1 MDKDSFSGKL
11 VIVTGGSKG
20 IGKATATRIGELG
33 GSVCIVARGKKAL
46 TEAAEEIK
54 SAQTGQ
60 GQFVETIAAD
70 CANMDQLSPRLNEF
84 MDEYGV
90 PDYLIN
96 CAGYAYPQYIEKLTL
111 DDFKKNMDINY
122 YAQLVPILILLPHLI
137 ARRSGYV
144 ANIAS
149 LAGLFGMM
157 GFACYSPT
165 KFAIV
170 GLTDTLRHE
179 LRPYNI
185 HFSVVCP
192 SDVRT
197 PGYEIENQTK
207 PRECL
212 LLSEGVPIMEPE
224 EVAKGI
230 VDGILKNEFLIIPGD
245 GGQLAWAA
253 YIADPEGFRAELD
266 AGLAEARKRLGKNG

>member
-1 MDKDSFSGKL
+1 MNKGSFTGKL

-20 IGKATATRIGELG
+20 IGKATAKRIGELG

-54 SAQTGQ
+54 SAQADK
-60 GQFVETIAAD
+60 GQFVETITAD

-84 MDEYGV
+84 IDKYGV

-122 YAQLVPILILLPHLI
+122 YAQLVPILILLPHLME
-137 ARRSGYV
+137 RRSGYV
-144 ANIAS
+144 VNISS
-149 LAGLFGMM
+149 LAGLIGLM
-157 GFACYSPT
+157 GYACYSPT

-170 GLTDTLRHE
+170 GLTDCLRHE

-185 HFSVVCP
+185 QFSVVCP
-192 SDVRT
+192 SDIRT

-207 PRECL
+207 PQECL

-224 EVAKGI
+224 EVAMEI
-230 VDGILKNEFLIIPGD
+230 VDGILNNEFLIIPGE
-245 GGQLAWAA
+245 GGKLVWAVYA
-253 YIADPEGFRAELD
+253 ADPEAFRAELD
-266 AGLAEARKRLGKNG
+266 TGLVEARKRLGKNG

>member
-1 MDKDSFSGKL
+1 MSKDSFTGKL

-20 IGKATATRIGELG
+20 IGKATAKRIGELG
-33 GSVCIVARGKKAL
+33 GNVCIVARGKKAL
-46 TEAAEEIK
+46 AEAAEEIK
-54 SAQTGQ
+54 SAQAGQ

-84 MDEYGV
+84 IDKYGV

-96 CAGYAYPQYIEKLTL
+96 CAGYSYPQYIEKLTL

-137 ARRSGYV
+137 KRRSGYV
-144 ANIAS
+144 ANISS
-149 LAGLFGMM
+149 LAGLFGLM
-157 GFACYSPT
+157 GYACYSPT

-185 HFSVVCP
+185 RFSVVCP

-207 PRECL
+207 PQECL
-212 LLSEGVPIMEPE
+212 FLSEGVPIMEPE

-245 GGQLAWAA
+245 GGKLAWAA
-253 YIADPEGFRAELD
+253 YSADPEGFRTELD
-266 AGLAEARKRLGKNG
+266 AGLVEARKRLGKNG